1 LECSVPQGSCLGPWL
16 YLTYAGTLF
25 DVVPP
30 SITVYGFADDH
41 TANKRFKPTSFSV
54 ERTAIQELE
63 RCALVINNWMN
74 ENKLKMNAS
83 KTEFI
88 MFGSRPQLNKCQSKE
103 IDIAGDTVK
112 ANRNTRFVFGNIPSG
127 LL

>member
-1 LECSVPQGSCLGPWL
+1 M
-16 YLTYAGTLF
+16 F

-41 TANKRFKPTSFSV
+41 TANKRFKPTSSFV

-63 RCALVINNWMN
+63 SCALVINNWMN

-88 MFGSRPQLNKCQSKE
+88 MFDN
-103 IDIAGDTVK
+103 
-112 ANRNTRFVFGNIPSG
+112 
-127 LL
+127 